1 MNMAA
6 RISVGSSAFAIGA
19 YKDDPIPFDTV
30 IRRLS
35 DAGYDGI
42 ELFGAKPYGDP
53 ADHPTGADRKALRSK
68 LDDHGLEV
76 SNYGADFWGIPLGA
90 SDADAARYRE
100 AFRRNLEFCVD
111 IGCDSIRVDTVSEHV
126 PDTEPAALWR
136 RYVETWQ
143 ACAADAAAAK
153 VDI

>member
-68 LDDHGLEV
+68 LDDHGL
-76 SNYGADFWGIPLGA
+76 
-90 SDADAARYRE
+90 
-100 AFRRNLEFCVD
+100 
-111 IGCDSIRVDTVSEHV
+111 
-126 PDTEPAALWR
+126 
-136 RYVETWQ
+136 
-143 ACAADAAAAK
+143 
-153 VDI
+153 